1 MKIFLILI
9 QDLDYLTKFFNR
21 DINYIQMG
29 FSLTTTLT
37 ILMKLSNKKV
47 INHEISYFPRI
58 GKSKTIM
65 IFDFP
70 IRGK

>member
-9 QDLDYLTKFFNR
+9 QDLDCLKNFLIEN
-21 DINYIQMG
+21 INLYPDG

-58 GKSKTIM
+58 FKSKL
-65 IFDFP
+65 
-70 IRGK
+70 